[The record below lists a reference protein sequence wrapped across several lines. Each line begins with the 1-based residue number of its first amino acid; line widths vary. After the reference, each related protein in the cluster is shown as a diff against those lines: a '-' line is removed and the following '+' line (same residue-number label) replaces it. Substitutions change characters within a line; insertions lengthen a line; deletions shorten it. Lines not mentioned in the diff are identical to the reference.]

1 VPTRPGSELSFVA
14 VAGAVFVVCLGVQ
27 YLGYDRLLLRGLRSP
42 EVRERRRALGRWLAF
57 AVACEGLT
65 IGAAV
70 AYAVVLGRS
79 HPQGMAW
86 ALPPIAA
93 LVGISLPLQ
102 LAAARLARDALRE

>member
-1 VPTRPGSELSFVA
+1 MRPGSELSFVA
-14 VAGAVFVVCLGVQ
+14 LAGAVFVVCLGLQ

-42 EVRERRRALGRWLAF
+42 ELRERRRVLGRWLVF

-65 IGAAV
+65 IGAV
-70 AYAVVLGRS
+70 IAYAVLVGRD

-93 LVGISLPLQ
+93 LVGVSLPLQ
-102 LAAARLARDALRE
+102 LAAARLARGALGQ